1 MEKDA
6 QAGEQIRVCCRR
18 WVARL
23 TNTKICRK
31 TQFGYFGHIVCR
43 GPDCLD
49 KTPMLGYL
57 IGPFYVG
64 PNLSQALFTP
74 GKKFGLPP
82 LWDKVCSIKKCRILK
97 NDKEIIFTLLWIF
110 YFVYTSNHQS
120 KELQNVSRSLCAH
133 CSRMAHTSDAVC
145 EASSL
150 VQLSES
156 LFQET

>member
-6 QAGEQIRVCCRR
+6 QAGEQIRVCCR
-18 WVARL
+18 WVACL

-110 YFVYTSNHQS
+110 YLFTLLIINQKNFRTSVEVCVHIVLEWRTLLMLFVKPPVWYNCL
-120 KELQNVSRSLCAH
+120 K
-133 CSRMAHTSDAVC
+133 VC
-145 EASSL
+145 
-150 VQLSES
+150 
-156 LFQET
+156 FRKPR